1 MYALYVR
8 KVMQSNRCALYIMNQ
23 AMHFAKL
30 FVQQQKYNFLVLMD
44 HTALV
49 TPITWPSCD
58 VTDPSSDRILSVQ
71 STDAQI

>member
-8 KVMQSNRCALYIMNQ
+8 KVMQCNRCALYIMNQ

-30 FVQQQKYNFLVLMD
+30 LVQQQKYNLLVLMD

-49 TPITWPSCD
+49 TPIT
-58 VTDPSSDRILSVQ
+58 
-71 STDAQI
+71 